1 MFKKRGSARAIW
13 GLMAAGLA
21 GLLVWPGGAWAAAGA
36 AGAKAGAKVRV
47 ELKSAG
53 GEAAGGGAAA
63 GEVAGELVGVRKDAV
78 VVGLESGES
87 REIAVADIA
96 RIRVVRRKA
105 TGLGLIIGAVAGG
118 VGGGALAAG
127 KAEPEDSFLDKLS
140 PVAAIGAAGALLGGG
155 LGAMI
160 GSQFGGDKT
169 YDLANMSGAEVEKLM
184 AKLSK
189 AARVKDYQ

>member
-1 MFKKRGSARAIW
+1 MTRKRGRRLAVR

-21 GLLVWPGGAWAAAGA
+21 GLLVWPGGAWA

-53 GEAAGGGAAA
+53 GEAPGVGAAA

-96 RIRVVRRKA
+96 RIRVVRRKS
-105 TGLGLIIGAVAGG
+105 TKLGLIIGAVAGG
-118 VGGGALAAG
+118 VGGGVLAAG
-127 KAEPEDSFLDKLS
+127 KAEPEDDSLDKIS
-140 PVAAIGAAGALLGGG
+140 TAVAIGAAGALLGGG

-160 GSQFGGDKT
+160 GSLFGGDKT
-169 YDLANMSGAEVEKLM
+169 YDLTDMSGAEVEKLM
-184 AKLSK
+184 VKLGK
-189 AARVKDYQ
+189 AARVKY

>member
-1 MFKKRGSARAIW
+1 MTRKRGRRLAIW
-13 GLMAAGLA
+13 RLMAAGLA
-21 GLLVWPGGAWAAAGA
+21 GLLIWPGGAWAAAGA

-53 GEAAGGGAAA
+53 GGAAA
-63 GEVAGELVGVRKDAV
+63 GELAGELVGVRKDAI
-78 VVGLESGES
+78 VVGPESGES
-87 REIAVADIA
+87 REVAVADIA

-105 TGLGLIIGAVAGG
+105 TKLGLIIGAVAGG

-127 KAEPEDSFLDKLS
+127 KAEPEDAFLDKLS
-140 PVAAIGAAGALLGGG
+140 SVVVVGAAGALLVGG

-160 GSQFGGDKT
+160 GNQFGGDKT
-169 YDLANMSGAEVEKLM
+169 YDLTNMSGAEVEKLM